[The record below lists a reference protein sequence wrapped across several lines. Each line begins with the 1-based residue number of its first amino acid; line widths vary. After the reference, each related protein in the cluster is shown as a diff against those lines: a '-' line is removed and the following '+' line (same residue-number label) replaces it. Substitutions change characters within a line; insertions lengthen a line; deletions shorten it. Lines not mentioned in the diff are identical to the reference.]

1 MHAVLLTQYLA
12 KSKTKNV
19 TDDDDDDYSQ
29 KGSEHLGTS

>member
-1 MHAVLLTQYLA
+1 MHAALSAQYLA

-19 TDDDDDDYSQ
+19 TDDDDDYSQ